1 MNVSITIRH
10 CCEILRRLLP
20 VLLLVPLSGFAAD
33 ELEER
38 GFFGL
43 GWLDQ
48 TQAFTSSR
56 ADSLAVQLDRFLGVE
71 RSDLEAAYSSLRFG
85 TELRYTEGEGIDP
98 RVRLRGRLY
107 LPRIDERLS
116 LVFSEDKGE
125 GSSYY
130 SQNELLNQQQS
141 TRVNLEVNLRQRDR
155 YRFDYRIGLRSN
167 LKLRTSVRY
176 RYEDSLTDELQH
188 RLSQT
193 VYFIDDQGF
202 GSFTQYQLDKALS
215 EVSLL
220 RWSTELRAQEDLDAL
235 EWDMAFNHITSYDNN
250 TALSYFFRMSGTSD
264 MDHVGEYQFGIRL
277 RRSIARPWLFI
288 DVTPAYGWIKELGAP
303 SYEGSLFASIRLE
316 MAIGRLQ

>member
-1 MNVSITIRH
+1 MMIVVA
-10 CCEILRRLLP
+10 LLVLTLAAVMLPAP
-20 VLLLVPLSGFAAD
+20 VLAAD
-33 ELEER
+33 ELEDT

-48 TQAFTSSR
+48 TQAYTSGK
-56 ADSLAVQLDRFLGVE
+56 ADSLAGQLDRFLGVE

-85 TELRYTEGEGIDP
+85 TELRYHENEGVKP

-116 LVFSEDKGE
+116 LIFSEDKGE

-130 SQNELLNQQQS
+130 NQNELLNQQQS
-141 TRVNLEVNLRQRDR
+141 TRVNLEVNLRERER

-176 RYEDSLTDELQH
+176 RYEDAITDNLQH

-193 VYFIDDQGF
+193 ISFIDDQGF
-202 GSFTQYQLDKALS
+202 GSFTQYQMDKALN
-215 EVSLL
+215 EFSLL
-220 RWSTELRAQEDLDAL
+220 RWSTELRAQEDLDNL
-235 EWDMAFNHITSYDNN
+235 EWSTSFNHVTAYDNN
-250 TALSYFFRMSGTSD
+250 SVAISYFLQLAGTTDQSYI
-264 MDHVGEYQFGIRL
+264 GQYQIGLRL

-288 DVTPAYGWIKELGAP
+288 DVTPGYSWERPLGT
-303 SYEGSLFASIRLE
+303 SKYDGSLFATIRLE
-316 MAIGRLQ
+316 MAIGRQ